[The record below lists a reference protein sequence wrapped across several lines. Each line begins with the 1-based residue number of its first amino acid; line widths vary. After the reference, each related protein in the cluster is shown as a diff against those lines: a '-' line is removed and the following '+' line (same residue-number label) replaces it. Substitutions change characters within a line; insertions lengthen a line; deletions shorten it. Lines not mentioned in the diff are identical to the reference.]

1 MEKAIAK
8 HIIAAAEVIG
18 LDLELRADYSG
29 RGMYGSETVAIVG
42 SDRDF
47 RQAICYAAGTI
58 GDQPLPADP
67 GEDPEDVFDL
77 DQFCEEVAGLR
88 TDSVGRSSTVWY

>member
-18 LDLELRADYSG
+18 LDLELREDYSG
-29 RGMYGSETVAIVG
+29 RGMYGDETPAIVG
-42 SDRDF
+42 GEREF
-47 RQAICYAAGTI
+47 RQACCYAAGTI
-58 GDQPLPADP
+58 DSQP
-67 GEDPEDVFDL
+67 EDPEGGFDL

>member
-1 MEKAIAK
+1 MEKSIAK

-18 LDLELRADYSG
+18 LELDLREDYSG
-29 RGMYGSETVAIVG
+29 RGMYGNETVAIVG
-42 SDRDF
+42 GDREF

-58 GDQPLPADP
+58 DSQPKNE
-67 GEDPEDVFDL
+67 EDPEDVFDL

-88 TDSVGRSSTVWY
+88 TDSMGRYNTVWY